1 MFNEIFGLILL
12 FAWSLFLYGYV
23 MRNNKIDKKCNIVY
37 YPDSGLNIDDS
48 LRESLRPDEEI
59 DINQTMS
66 KIFDRKIFI
75 HNETEKAPMGYSEI
89 EMLLPRV
96 NVRYDSTELNEYIF

>member
-1 MFNEIFGLILL
+1 MFKEIFGLFLL
-12 FAWSLFLYGYV
+12 FMWSLFLYGYV

-37 YPDSGLNIDDS
+37 YPDSGININK
-48 LRESLRPDEEI
+48 SLRPDEEI

-66 KIFDRKIFI
+66 KEFDRKIFI

-96 NVRYDSTELNEYIF
+96 NIRYDSTELNEYIF